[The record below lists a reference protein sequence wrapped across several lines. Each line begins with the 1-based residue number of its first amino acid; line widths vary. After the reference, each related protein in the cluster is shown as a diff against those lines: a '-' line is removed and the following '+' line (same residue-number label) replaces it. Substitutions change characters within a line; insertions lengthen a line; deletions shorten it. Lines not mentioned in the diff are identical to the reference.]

1 MISLCQTNL
10 TKEINM
16 STNNMAEFEEKTIYI
31 KRESGGSNYDKQPD
45 GNSNHGKTKWIV
57 VLVVCFITFFYGIF
71 SFVNDL
77 PFKIPFVLLFPAWVG
92 AAISILKIN
101 KINQQYGI
109 KDSIL
114 SSSYNSEQHLE
125 RLQRNQQSFAS
136 FKGCLADLFKNHI
149 FLAIPIVCFF
159 GTVLAEMLFLFNID
173 DQNGRIKEK
182 PTSFKELVCLLFK
195 NHPIYG
201 ISLALVVL
209 ASPFILYNLLSGM
222 SENSSLL
229 YSGFIMLFPAM
240 IITNF
245 VSGFVG
251 FPFVFANAILATFQ
265 SMLKK

>member
-1 MISLCQTNL
+1 
-10 TKEINM
+10 M
-16 STNNMAEFEEKTIYI
+16 SANNITESENKYI
-31 KRESGGSNYDKQPD
+31 DVKSESGGSNYDKLPD
-45 GNSNHGKTKWIV
+45 GNSNHGKTKWV
-57 VLVVCFITFFYGIF
+57 VLLVVCFLTFFYGVF
-71 SFVNDL
+71 SNVNEL
-77 PFKIPFVLLFPAWVG
+77 PLKLPLVLLLPAWVG

-109 KDSIL
+109 KDSIF
-114 SSSYNSEQHLE
+114 SSYNSEQHLE

-149 FLAIPIVCFF
+149 FLAIPIACFF
-159 GTVLAEMLFLFNID
+159 GTVLAEMMFLFNID
-173 DQNGRIKEK
+173 NDNGRIKEM

-195 NHPIYG
+195 NHPIYC
-201 ISLALVVL
+201 ISLVLVIL
-209 ASPFILYNLLSGM
+209 ASPFILCNLLSGM

-229 YSGFIMLFPAM
+229 DPGFIMLFPAM

-251 FPFVFANAILATFQ
+251 FPFVFANAILATFR

>member
-1 MISLCQTNL
+1 MSIN
-10 TKEINM
+10 NM
-16 STNNMAEFEEKTIYI
+16 SEFEEKPIDI
-31 KRESGGSNYDKQPD
+31 KSELGESNYDKHPEGD
-45 GNSNHGKTKWIV
+45 SNHGKTKWIV
-57 VLVVCFITFFYGIF
+57 LLVVCFITFFYGIF

-92 AAISILKIN
+92 AAISIFKIN

-109 KDSIL
+109 KDSIF
-114 SSSYNSEQHLE
+114 SSSYNSAQHLE
-125 RLQRNQQSFAS
+125 RLQRDQQSFAS

-149 FLAIPIVCFF
+149 FWAIPIVCFF
-159 GTVLAEMLFLFNID
+159 GAVLAEMLFLFNID

-201 ISLALVVL
+201 ISLALVIL

-229 YSGFIMLFPAM
+229 DPGFIMLFPAM

-251 FPFVFANAILATFQ
+251 FPFVFANAIWATFQ

>member
-1 MISLCQTNL
+1 
-10 TKEINM
+10 M
-16 STNNMAEFEEKTIYI
+16 SANNITESEEKHFDS
-31 KRESGGSNYDKQPD
+31 KSESGGSNYDKLPD
-45 GNSNHGKTKWIV
+45 GNSNHGKTKWV
-57 VLVVCFITFFYGIF
+57 VLLVVCFLTFFYGVF
-71 SFVNDL
+71 SNVNEL
-77 PFKIPFVLLFPAWVG
+77 PLKLPLVLLLPAWVG

-109 KDSIL
+109 KDSIF
-114 SSSYNSEQHLE
+114 SSYNSEQHLE

-149 FLAIPIVCFF
+149 FLAIPIACFF
-159 GTVLAEMLFLFNID
+159 GTVLAEMMFLFNID
-173 DQNGRIKEK
+173 NDNGRIKEM

-195 NHPIYG
+195 NHPIYC
-201 ISLALVVL
+201 ISLVLVIL

-229 YSGFIMLFPAM
+229 DAGFIMLFPAM

-251 FPFVFANAILATFQ
+251 FPFVFANAILATFR

>member
-1 MISLCQTNL
+1 
-10 TKEINM
+10 M
-16 STNNMAEFEEKTIYI
+16 SANNITESENKYI
-31 KRESGGSNYDKQPD
+31 DVKSESGGSNYDKQPD

-57 VLVVCFITFFYGIF
+57 LLVVCFITFFYGIF
-71 SFVNDL
+71 SFVNDLPVNDL

-195 NHPIYG
+195 NHPIYC
-201 ISLALVVL
+201 ISLVLVIL
-209 ASPFILYNLLSGM
+209 ASPFILCNLLSGIL
-222 SENSSLL
+222 ENSSLL
-229 YSGFIMLFPAM
+229 DPGFIWLFPAM

-245 VSGFVG
+245 ISGFVG
-251 FPFVFANAILATFQ
+251 FPFVFANAILATFR